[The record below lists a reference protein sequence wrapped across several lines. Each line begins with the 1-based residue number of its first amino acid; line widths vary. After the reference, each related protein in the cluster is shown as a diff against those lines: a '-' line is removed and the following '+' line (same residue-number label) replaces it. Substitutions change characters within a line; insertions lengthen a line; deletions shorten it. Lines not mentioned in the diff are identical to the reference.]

1 MWQESFEFLV
11 RPTYLAEDFILTDTN
26 KLSFQKICNW
36 PSSWHHSAY
45 PYFLL
50 LHGDRQCGKTHLSNI
65 WAQKSN
71 AHFLLSHQKDQLE
84 KYPCV
89 VVENIDSKFCSQN
102 DLLYIF
108 NFCHE
113 TQKYCLF
120 TSQIFPIQFDLPDLS
135 SRIRSINE
143 VKITRPDKETI
154 KIILVKEFAKKS
166 LNVDPRVVDF
176 LADVIPQNFNSAID
190 AVEILD
196 KTSLSTGRHI
206 SYALIKQI
214 FLTR

>member
-1 MWQESFEFLV
+1 MRQESFDFLV
-11 RPTYLAEDFILTDTN
+11 RPTYLVEDFIITNTN
-26 KLSFQKICNW
+26 KSSFQRVCDW
-36 PSSWHHSAY
+36 PDSWSHGAY

-50 LHGDRQCGKTHLSNI
+50 LHGDRQCGKTHLANI
-65 WAQKSN
+65 WAKKSN

-89 VVENIDSKFCSQN
+89 AVEDIDNKFHNQS

-113 TQKYCLF
+113 MRKYCLF

-143 VKITRPDKETI
+143 VKIIRPDKETI
-154 KIILVKEFAKKS
+154 KIILVKEFAKKA
-166 LNVDPRVVDF
+166 LNIDSRVVDF
-176 LADVIPQNFNSAID
+176 LADVIPQNFDSAID

-196 KTSLSTGRHI
+196 KTSLNTGKNI
-206 SYALIKQI
+206 SYSLIKQI
-214 FLTR
+214 FLTK

>member
-1 MWQESFEFLV
+1 MWQESFDFLV
-11 RPTYLAEDFILTDTN
+11 RPTYLAEDFIVTDTN
-26 KLSFQKICNW
+26 KLSFEKIINW
-36 PSSWHHSAY
+36 PNSWHHNTY

-50 LHGDRQCGKTHLSNI
+50 LHGDRQCGKTHLANI

-71 AHFLLSHQKDQLE
+71 AHFLLSHQKDLLE
-84 KYPCV
+84 KYSCIV
-89 VVENIDSKFCSQN
+89 IENIDSKFCNQD

-120 TSQIFPIQFDLPDLS
+120 TSQIFPINFELPDLS
-135 SRIRSINE
+135 SRIKSIDE
-143 VKITRPDKETI
+143 VEITRPDKETI

-166 LNVDPRVVDF
+166 LNIESRVVDF

-190 AVEILD
+190 AVELLD

-206 SYALIKQI
+206 SYSLIKQI
-214 FLTR
+214 FLT